1 MMTSCKAA
9 LVIGASRG
17 IGRQIA
23 LTLAKNNYAV
33 VVAAK
38 TEEASAKLP
47 GTIYSVAKE
56 IQDAG
61 GLALPVKCDCR
72 DEADIQKAVNASYE
86 RFGRLDAAIYNAG
99 AILWKPVL
107 ETPVKRFDLMMHV
120 NVRGAYVM
128 IQEVTPKMIQQ
139 KHGRIVLVAPPI
151 YNRFFKGKT
160 PYSISKVGMTVLAK
174 GMAHELKDT
183 GVSISTLWPA
193 TVIKAHVTDVMNVP
207 NSSMR
212 TPQIFADAVLGIV
225 SEPTDK
231 LNGAVLLDE
240 DYLRSEGQTDFAQ
253 YQCEPGVEPPR
264 MMPRV
269 LPDLSV
275 AEEHEQL
282 NITNNNSK
290 L

>member
-1 MMTSCKAA
+1 M
-9 LVIGASRG
+9 IGASRG

-23 LTLAKNNYAV
+23 LTLANHDYAV
-33 VVAAK
+33 IVASK
-38 TEEASAKLP
+38 TENDSDKLP
-47 GTIYSVAKE
+47 GTIYTVADE
-56 IQDAG
+56 IKAAG
-61 GLALPVKCDCR
+61 GEAFPVRCDCR
-72 DEADIQKAVNASYE
+72 NEVDIQNVVRVAYN

-107 ETPVKRFDLMMHV
+107 ETPLKRFDLMMNV
-120 NVRGAYVM
+120 NLRGSYVM
-128 IQEVTPKMIQQ
+128 IQEVTPKMTKQ

-160 PYSISKVGMTVLAK
+160 PYSITKAGMTILAK
-174 GMAHELKDT
+174 GLANELTNT

-193 TVIKAHVTDVMNVP
+193 TVIKTHVTDVMNVP
-207 NSSMR
+207 NSQMR

-225 SEPTDK
+225 SERTEK

-240 DYLRSEGQTDFAQ
+240 DYLRSNGQTDFSR

-264 MMPRV
+264 MMPRL

-275 AEEHEQL
+275 AEEDEQL
-282 NITNNNSK
+282 NIIHKKDSK

>member
-1 MMTSCKAA
+1 MTSQKAA

-23 LTLAKNNYAV
+23 LTLARNNYAV
-33 VVAAK
+33 VVASK
-38 TEEASAKLP
+38 TEETSSALP
-47 GTIYSVAKE
+47 GSINSVAEE
-56 IQDAG
+56 IRAAG
-61 GLALPVKCDCR
+61 GIAVPVRCDCR
-72 DEADIQKAVNASYE
+72 DENDVANAVNVTTD
-86 RFGRLDAAIYNAG
+86 RFGGIDAAIYNAG
-99 AILWKPVL
+99 AIMWKPVL
-107 ETPVKRFDLMMHV
+107 ETPMKRFDLMMHV
-120 NVRGAYVM
+120 NVRGAYAMVLNA
-128 IQEVTPKMIQQ
+128 VPKMIQQ
-139 KHGRIVLVAPPI
+139 KRGKIVLVAPPI

-174 GMAHELKDT
+174 GMANELSDT

-207 NSSMR
+207 NSHMR
-212 TPQIFADAVLGIV
+212 TPDIFADAVLGIV
-225 SEPTDK
+225 NEPTDK

-240 DYLRSEGQTDFAQ
+240 DYLRSEGQTDFTK

-275 AEEHEQL
+275 EEENVNL
-282 NITNNNSK
+282 GLINNKDSK